1 MNMGILNDSGIKKI
15 DIDLVKF
22 FFDAQSS
29 NLETLEELGTGM
41 FSTQQKLEE
50 LKNRLLGFIQAQKS
64 QNSIFYIFLD
74 EERIQNLKI
83 VVSSVIGETDEFTK
97 EYAIVLQRD
106 LIDLEAREINLKA
119 MQLSVSGKLL
129 TLIQI

>member
-1 MNMGILNDSGIKKI
+1 MGILNDSGIKKI